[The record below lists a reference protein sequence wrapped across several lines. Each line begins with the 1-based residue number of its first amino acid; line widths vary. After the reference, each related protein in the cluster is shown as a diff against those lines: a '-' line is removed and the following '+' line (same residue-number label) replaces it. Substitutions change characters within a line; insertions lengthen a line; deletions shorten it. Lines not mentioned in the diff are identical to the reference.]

1 MGAGAYTILNIGELQ
16 MLDVNNITLM
26 VTTEDRILVKIKNL
40 EGFIVFYGKDR
51 LRQLLIFLKGLNK

>member
-51 LRQLLIFLKGLNK
+51 LKQLMIYLKGLNE

>member
-1 MGAGAYTILNIGELQ
+1 

-51 LRQLLIFLKGLNK
+51 LKQLMIYLKGLNE

>member
-1 MGAGAYTILNIGELQ
+1 VGAGAYTILNIGELQ

-51 LRQLLIFLKGLNK
+51 LKQLMIYLKGLNE